1 MKLHWLLPTAL
12 SIFFVSFPAEA
23 AGLKSWRFDAA
34 HNRLHFK
41 TDAKV
46 QPRAKLIF
54 NPTRLVIDLPGI
66 SLERPT
72 AKKQFSGAIRSIR
85 VGQFEAQTT
94 RMVVELRPGYKLDP
108 QQVKFRGASPSQW
121 TVQLP
126 KPQKVASSPSPSPQ
140 SLGQR
145 PSASPRAASQ
155 VVAADGGVQVENVRV
170 TGDGFFIRTSGGGN
184 PQIDVNRS
192 RDRNTVNID
201 ITGAT
206 LSPRIADPDLP
217 VNRYGVN
224 SIQLTQVQSS
234 PPMVRIKLEVNKNSP
249 NWYAKVSN
257 FGSFGGVVLLPTN
270 DIAATTANTQPPTVS
285 TRPSVE
291 ATPLVRQP
299 LGVATIQSVA
309 LAVDG
314 KQLLIRG
321 DQALTYAT
329 DWDQSTGFYR
339 ITLTNAQIARSVKGP
354 TLNANS
360 PVMRVRLQ
368 QSDPLTVV
376 ILVQPAASVRIVRV
390 ARYGEGLL
398 SLQLQRGSTN
408 LLSPLPSISRGGN
421 PNILIPVPTPRTQR
435 LGQRDGVP
443 KRRPIVLIDPGHGGK
458 DPGAIGIGG
467 LQEKNVILPI
477 AIQVVALL
485 QEQGVQ
491 TVMTRDNDYFVEL
504 GPRVAKAEGVQ
515 ADLFV
520 SIHANSMPANR
531 SDINGLETYYFD
543 SGQRL
548 AQTIHNNVLQR
559 VDIRDRRVRRAR
571 FFVLRKSSMPSVLVE
586 VGFVTGNEDARRLA
600 NSDYRDQM
608 AAAIARGILQY
619 IQQNL

>member
-1 MKLHWLLPTAL
+1 M
-12 SIFFVSFPAEA
+12 
-23 AGLKSWRFDAA
+23 
-34 HNRLHFK
+34 
-41 TDAKV
+41 
-46 QPRAKLIF
+46 
-54 NPTRLVIDLPGI
+54 
-66 SLERPT
+66 
-72 AKKQFSGAIRSIR
+72 
-85 VGQFEAQTT
+85 
-94 RMVVELRPGYKLDP
+94 
-108 QQVKFRGASPSQW
+108 
-121 TVQLP
+121 
-126 KPQKVASSPSPSPQ
+126 
-140 SLGQR
+140 
-145 PSASPRAASQ
+145 
-155 VVAADGGVQVENVRV
+155 RV
-170 TGDGFFIRTSGGGN
+170 TGDGFFIRTSGRGN

-217 VNRYGVN
+217 VNRYGVK

-234 PPMVRIKLEVNKNSP
+234 PPVVRIKLEVNKDSP

-270 DIAATTANTQPPTVS
+270 DIAATTANTQPPTAS

-314 KQLLIRG
+314 KQLLIRA
-321 DQALTYAT
+321 DQPLTYAT

-376 ILVQPAASVRIVRV
+376 ILVQPAASVRIGRV

-435 LGQRDGVP
+435 LGQRNGVP
-443 KRRPIVLIDPGHGGK
+443 KRRAIVLIDPGHGGK

-504 GPRVAKAEGVQ
+504 GSRVAKAEGVQ

-559 VDIRDRRVRRAR
+559 VDIQDRRVRRSR